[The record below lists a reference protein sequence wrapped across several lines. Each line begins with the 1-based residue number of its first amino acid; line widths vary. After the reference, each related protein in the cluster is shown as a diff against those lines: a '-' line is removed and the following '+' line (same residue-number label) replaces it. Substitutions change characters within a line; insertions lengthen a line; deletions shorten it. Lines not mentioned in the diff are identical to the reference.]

1 MYALASYVL
10 EKLGTADGSK
20 QETFFRPIW
29 KPVCGGRAMTET
41 SNLMEVR
48 NVSKAFGEDWEREQ
62 VVENLSLDIKRYQ
75 LTAIVGP
82 SGCGKSTVV
91 NLLAGFE
98 SPDSGQIVLE
108 GETVSGPS
116 KDRLVVFQETA
127 LMPWLNTYQNVTF
140 GPKLRGDMPA
150 GELKIAADRIIDTV
164 GLSEFKDKYPLQL
177 SGGMQRRAEL
187 ARALINQPLVMIM
200 DEPFRGLDAMT
211 RQLMQEFYLRLCEEE
226 ERTNVFVT
234 SELEEAIILADSL
247 VVLSNRPT
255 TVREVV
261 QIDLPRPRNLDML
274 SSPEAYDYKRHA
286 MEMLHEEALKSF
298 SGTES
303 ESEFLKSY
311 TQHA

>member
-1 MYALASYVL
+1 M
-10 EKLGTADGSK
+10 ADAPDMM
-20 QETFFRPIW
+20 Q
-29 KPVCGGRAMTET
+29 V
-41 SNLMEVR
+41 N
-48 NVSKAFGEDWEREQ
+48 NVYKAFGEDWAREM
-62 VVENLSLDIKRYQ
+62 VIENLSLKIRRNQ

-98 SPDSGQIVLE
+98 KPDSGQILLDGRPV
-108 GETVSGPS
+108 TGPS

-127 LMPWLNTYQNVTF
+127 LMPWLTTYQNVTF
-140 GPKLRGDMPA
+140 GPKLRGDIPRA
-150 GELKIAADRIIDTV
+150 QLKEAADSIIETV
-164 GLSEFKDKYPLQL
+164 GLKEFRDKYPLQL

-211 RQLMQEFYLRLCEEE
+211 RQLMQEFYMRLCEREA
-226 ERTNVFVT
+226 RTNVFVT

-247 VVLSNRPT
+247 VVLSNRPA

-261 QIDLPRPRNLDML
+261 QIDLPRPRNLEML
-274 SSPEAYDYKRHA
+274 SSSQAYEYKRHA

-298 SGTES
+298 KGVGSSSDFLES
-303 ESEFLKSY
+303 YSRRP
-311 TQHA
+311 

>member
-1 MYALASYVL
+1 
-10 EKLGTADGSK
+10 
-20 QETFFRPIW
+20 
-29 KPVCGGRAMTET
+29 MTDT
-41 SNLMEVR
+41 SNLMEVK
-48 NVSKAFGEDWEREQ
+48 NVFKAFGEDWGREK
-62 VVENLSLDIKRYQ
+62 VVENLSLDIRRNQ

-98 SPDSGQIVLE
+98 SPDSGQIMME
-108 GETVSGPS
+108 GETVLGPS

-150 GELKIAADRIIDTV
+150 NSLKEAADRIIDTV
-164 GLSEFKDKYPLQL
+164 GLREFKDKYPLQL

-226 ERTNVFVT
+226 ARTNVFVT

-255 TVREVV
+255 TVREVIP
-261 QIDLPRPRNLDML
+261 IDLPRPRNLNML
-274 SSPEAYDYKRHA
+274 SSPAAYDGNASRRGA
-286 MEMLHEEALKSF
+286 
-298 SGTES
+298 
-303 ESEFLKSY
+303 
-311 TQHA
+311 

>member
-1 MYALASYVL
+1 M
-10 EKLGTADGSK
+10 ADAPDMM
-20 QETFFRPIW
+20 Q
-29 KPVCGGRAMTET
+29 V
-41 SNLMEVR
+41 N
-48 NVSKAFGEDWEREQ
+48 NVYKAFGEDWAREM
-62 VVENLSLDIKRYQ
+62 VIENLSLKIRRNQ

-98 SPDSGQIVLE
+98 KPDSGQILLDGRPV
-108 GETVSGPS
+108 TGPS

-127 LMPWLNTYQNVTF
+127 LMPWLTTYQNVTF
-140 GPKLRGDMPA
+140 GPKLRGDIPRA
-150 GELKIAADRIIDTV
+150 QLKEAADSIIETV
-164 GLSEFKDKYPLQL
+164 GLKEFRDKYPLQL

-211 RQLMQEFYLRLCEEE
+211 RQLMQEFYLRLCEQEA
-226 ERTNVFVT
+226 RTNVFVT

-247 VVLSNRPT
+247 VVLSNRPA
-255 TVREVV
+255 TVREIV

-274 SSPEAYDYKRHA
+274 SSSQAYEYKRHA

-298 SGTES
+298 KGVDSS
-303 ESEFLKSY
+303 SDFLEAYSRRP
-311 TQHA
+311 